1 MNYFSYDQVA
11 ETVVILLAL
20 AASFVLIGNGVE
32 LVRKWITAHKEKQQT
47 VENKVDFLKNQN
59 VKHNHNYQ
67 DVVNLKKQVGSIEE
81 SVQKIDKTLD
91 IFIEK
96 QEKEMR
102 DLNEETALQTGAI
115 KCLLDNAIRMT
126 DDQNYLMTLTEERK
140 KFDEFLIHRGR

>member
-1 MNYFSYDQVA
+1 MDYFSYDDIA
-11 ETVVILLAL
+11 KTVVILLAL

-32 LVRKWITAHKEKQQT
+32 LVRKWITAHNEKKKT
-47 VENKVDFLKNQN
+47 VEDKVDYLKDQN
-59 VKHNHNYQ
+59 IKHKHSYQ

-91 IFIEK
+91 TFIAT

-126 DDQNYLMTLTEERK
+126 NDQSYLTVITEERK